1 MTTFVHLRVHTEYSL
16 VDSVIRVPELIA
28 ATAAAKMPAIAL
40 TDEHNLFAMVKF
52 YREAL
57 KKGVKPLIGVDLS
70 IAEPGERSTPSC
82 GKATS
87 CKSR

>member
-40 TDEHNLFAMVKF
+40 TD
-52 YREAL
+52 
-57 KKGVKPLIGVDLS
+57 
-70 IAEPGERSTPSC
+70 STTC
-82 GKATS
+82 
-87 CKSR
+87 SRW